1 MADEENLRK
10 QQDMM
15 YIELKKVNE
24 MIFRSFKKCVSSTHN
39 KILAPKEKSCIRD
52 YLQKERS
59 FQEELIQALSKANS
73 RRSMEEINSIRQG
86 FK

>member
-24 MIFRSFKKCVSSTHN
+24 MIFRSFKKCVTSTHN

-52 YLQKERS
+52 YLQKERN

-73 RRSMEEINSIRQG
+73 RRSMEEINSIRQN